1 MNEAHE
7 RPPAKVC
14 DVDDCNAWKSGEFDY
29 CHHHKG
35 LQQTDGA
42 PENNGNAVKHNQ
54 TADRSKLWE
63 RMPDERQHLWEQI
76 RQAQIDRHTERHGQ
90 EPNAEDID
98 AYEDRAWSSLVED
111 VHAFGAMRHLHA
123 CLVLL
128 REVVHGHTVAVRFTT
143 GPTAVAFVAHS
154 NLLRSCRTVVP
165 RSFAAVLV
173 TSGALLNR
181 GEVCAPRAVCR
192 LLVNHTTL
200 PAPNRSGLC
209 FHTYSNAPHY
219 NKTMGKP

>member
-98 AYEDRAWSSLVED
+98 AYEDRAWS
-111 VHAFGAMRHLHA
+111 A
-123 CLVLL
+123 VLKKYS
-128 REVVHGHTVAVRFTT
+128 RDYMAECMEET
-143 GPTAVAFVAHS
+143 GNPLMERVT
-154 NLLRSCRTVVP
+154 RTVDGETQTWEQP
-165 RSFAAVLV
+165 NQLLDEITDNRREDRLAAKDRGMLNDPESQKAEA
-173 TSGALLNR
+173 TENALAEILS
-181 GEVCAPRAVCR
+181 EDE
-192 LLVNHTTL
+192 
-200 PAPNRSGLC
+200 
-209 FHTYSNAPHY
+209 
-219 NKTMGKP
+219 

>member
-35 LQQTDGA
+35 LQQTTGA

-98 AYEDRAWSSLVED
+98 AYEDRAWS
-111 VHAFGAMRHLHA
+111 A
-123 CLVLL
+123 VLKKYS
-128 REVVHGHTVAVRFTT
+128 RDYMAECMEET
-143 GPTAVAFVAHS
+143 GNPLMEKVT
-154 NLLRSCRTVVP
+154 RTVDGETQTWEQPNQLLDEVTDN
-165 RSFAAVLV
+165 RREDRLAAKDRGMLNDPD
-173 TSGALLNR
+173 TQKAEATEAALAEILSEER
-181 GEVCAPRAVCR
+181 
-192 LLVNHTTL
+192 
-200 PAPNRSGLC
+200 
-209 FHTYSNAPHY
+209 
-219 NKTMGKP
+219 